1 MARSSATTPT
11 RISRFHG
18 FILEG
23 GNFRPFEPPG
33 AVNGATA
40 AGVNDLGVVLGNAT
54 DANHNSTSYTLSG
67 GVYTPI
73 NSGFAG
79 STAQGINNAGDIVG
93 SYSDSHSHGIGFL
106 IHAGV
111 TTVIQVQGADY
122 TFANGINN
130 LGTIVGDYTTDIGA
144 SGFLL
149 SGGVFTTIQFPG
161 AAVTEIYGI
170 NDSGMIV
177 GDYSDADGNV
187 HAFIATSVP
196 EPSSALLAGIAFPLI
211 VAWARWRRPGRNAR
225 PHANASSAPQSRTFP
240 RVTPQ
245 TV

>member
-1 MARSSATTPT
+1 MGDYYDANFAV
-11 RISRFHG
+11 HG

-23 GNFRPFEPPG
+23 GNVRPFDPPG
-33 AVNGATA
+33 AANGAYAT
-40 AGVNDLGVVLGNAT
+40 GVNDLGVVVGNAS
-54 DANHNSTSYTLSG
+54 DEHHNSTSFQLSG

-73 NSGFAG
+73 NSGFNG
-79 STAQGINNAGDIVG
+79 SAVQGINNAGDIVG
-93 SYSDSHSHGIGFL
+93 SYSDSHTHGIGFL

-111 TTVIQVQGADY
+111 TNVIQIQGADY

-130 LGTIVGDYTTDIGA
+130 LGTIVGDYTTDVGA

-187 HAFIATSVP
+187 HAFIAASVP
-196 EPSSALLAGIAFPLI
+196 EPSTALLAAVALLLI
-211 VAWARWRRPGRNAR
+211 VAWARRRRPGRNTR
-225 PHANASSAPQSRTFP
+225 PPANDGSSP
-240 RVTPQ
+240 RSYSA
-245 TV
+245 